1 MFSTYDQANFS
12 SLLCG
17 HGDWFH
23 AELARL
29 IAHAD
34 SNNREALRQGFPEE
48 VAFFEQYAY
57 GAPQDT
63 PAARLARQSYNA
75 APWNQEV

>member
-1 MFSTYDQANFS
+1 VFSAYDQANFS

-34 SNNREALRQGFPEE
+34 SSNREKLRQGFPEE
-48 VAFFEQYAY
+48 VSFFEQYAY
-57 GAPQDT
+57 GDAT
-63 PAARLARQSYNA
+63 TALRAVKTEEGGSMS
-75 APWNQEV
+75 